1 MPYPS
6 KLSLVQ
12 FTMQQL
18 GDADDIG
25 VQYFHNR
32 QYYLLVSAYVLK
44 YLDKEYIYRIIALYK
59 LLDTYILYKYNIP
72 S

>member
-1 MPYPS
+1 
-6 KLSLVQ
+6 
-12 FTMQQL
+12 MQQL

-59 LLDTYILYKYNIP
+59 LLDTYIYK
-72 S
+72 